1 MVMELNS
8 YSSGQ
13 EGLPNGGEI
22 PQYRD
27 PSQAPLRKLT
37 VDLIKTYRH
46 INEVYY
52 LKKKRPHN
60 GTDKAASKKDRKLE
74 DWDDDNHD
82 YKVRSGE
89 RWMERYEIESLIGRG
104 SFGQVS
110 EISMIT
116 RDIL

>member
-1 MVMELNS
+1 MSDNNMVMELNS

-46 INEVYY
+46 INEVCIMYIY
-52 LKKKRPHN
+52 AALMRCLEPWSNMYTFYDLKFSPQN
-60 GTDKAASKKDRKLE
+60 
-74 DWDDDNHD
+74 
-82 YKVRSGE
+82 
-89 RWMERYEIESLIGRG
+89 
-104 SFGQVS
+104 QVKPAVV
-110 EISMIT
+110 
-116 RDIL
+116 L